1 MSTALRFSAP
11 AGSSWL
17 PWIVSTGRPT
27 FRLGSAKLTRLR
39 AIMGEGGRRRARPG
53 AAVTAAAAV
62 ALRSRAARR
71 QALRPPR
78 LPALASARQR
88 QRKLTPC

>member
-27 FRLGSAKLTRLR
+27 LRLGSAKLTRLR
-39 AIMGEGGRRRARPG
+39 RGSRQRVGVDCWEAERGGRAG
-53 AAVTAAAAV
+53 VQVGSHATAVV
-62 ALRSRAARR
+62 WLR
-71 QALRPPR
+71 
-78 LPALASARQR
+78 
-88 QRKLTPC
+88 